1 MDGVTGFTFCVLI
14 SGIVGVFKMLFV
26 VERTLN
32 VVDTSIV
39 LWVDRDLLVTSAK
52 QRRCDEVLLTFIRV
66 MKNGSLVFLIEV
78 HTICNNHDYKYI

>member
-1 MDGVTGFTFCVLI
+1 MDGVTVFTFCVLI

-39 LWVDRDLLVTSAK
+39 LWVDRDRLVASAK
-52 QRRCDEVLLTFIRV
+52 QRRCDEVLLTFIRG

-78 HTICNNHDYKYI
+78 HICNNHDYKYI